1 MDSPQICNF
10 VLINKHVME
19 EANLVKDLALILI
32 SAGVFT
38 IISKAL
44 KQPLILGYIV
54 AGFLVGPHM
63 GLFPTVTS
71 TAEVKEWSDIG
82 IIFLLFALGL
92 EFSFKK
98 LLKVGSSALITAMT
112 QCVGMFILG
121 FLVGEAIG
129 WSNMESIFLG
139 GMLSMSSTTI
149 IIKAYDDLGYKERP
163 FAPLVFGAL
172 VFEDLIA
179 VVLMVLLSTMAVS
192 NKFAGGEML
201 MGLGK
206 LVFFLILWFLVG
218 IYMIPTILKKAHK
231 YLNDEILLLVS
242 LGLCFVMVSLA
253 SLAGFSEALGAF
265 VMGSILAETLESEHI
280 MHLTKGIKDLF
291 GAIFFVSVG
300 MMVDPHIIATNWGTI
315 LVLTITV
322 MVGIL
327 FFSTS
332 GAVLAG
338 QGLDNAVHAG
348 FSLAQLGEF
357 SFIIAGLGV
366 SLGVMRD
373 FIYPVIITVSVITT
387 FTTPYMIKA
396 GTPAYEYLIKKL
408 PEQFVLKI
416 NSFSSQERHNSAA
429 AQNEWKRLIKEL
441 ALRVLLYGVILIAI
455 DLGSHI
461 FLDKYII
468 SRLDGLTPFVRNLIS
483 VVVTLVVMS
492 PFLVGIAISGNDI
505 NRSSI
510 KLIKAK
516 QANIW
521 PVISLALL
529 RILIAMGFVLSVI
542 ATHFHLAF
550 WTFLLILASGVAFF
564 FIGRRS
570 ISKFTIVEDRFM
582 ANLNEKE
589 QQQRRMAP
597 VTSKVSDKM
606 SRYNVKTDMLTISP
620 DSLYA
625 GKQLRDLPFRH
636 KSGVNIVKIVR
647 GSRTIM
653 IPTGTEMVFPYDK
666 LLAVGTKEQLAE
678 FRKDMN
684 ENVYVQE
691 PDAETLAP
699 REFQLDSITLKEDSW
714 LTGKTLLETDMRS
727 YGCMVISVVSD
738 GQVTTNPK
746 PDYRFKA
753 GDTVWLAGEKSACEW
768 WD

>member
-1 MDSPQICNF
+1 
-10 VLINKHVME
+10 ME

-98 LLKVGSSALITAMT
+98 LIKVGSSALITAIT

-149 IIKAYDDLGYKERP
+149 IIKAYDDLGYKDRP

-201 MGLGK
+201 MGLAK

-253 SLAGFSEALGAF
+253 SVAGFSEALGAF

-300 MMVDPHIIATNWGTI
+300 MMVDPHVIAEHWGTI

-322 MVGIL
+322 MAGIL

-396 GTPAYEYLIKKL
+396 GTPAYQYLIKKL
-408 PEQFVLKI
+408 PEQFVAKI
-416 NSFSSQERHNSAA
+416 NSFSSQERNNTAA
-429 AQNEWKRLIKEL
+429 AQNEWKRLIKEVS
-441 ALRVLLYGVILIAI
+441 LRVLLYGVILIAI
-455 DLGSHI
+455 DLGSHL
-461 FLDKYII
+461 FLDKVII
-468 SRLDGLTPFVRNLIS
+468 SRLDGFTPFVRNLIS
-483 VVVTLVVMS
+483 VVITLVVMS
-492 PFLVGIAISGNDI
+492 PFLVGIAISGDEI

-510 KLIKAK
+510 KLIKAR
-516 QANIW
+516 QANVW

-542 ATHFHLAF
+542 ATHFNLAF
-550 WTFLLILASGVAFF
+550 WTFLLILISGVAFF

-597 VTSKVSDKM
+597 VTSSVSDKM
-606 SRYNVKTDMLTISP
+606 SRYNVKTDMITISA

-625 GKQLRDLPFRH
+625 GKMLKDLPFRH
-636 KSGVNIVKIVR
+636 KSGVNIVKIIR
-647 GSRTIM
+647 GSRSIM
-653 IPTGTEMVFPYDK
+653 IPKGDEVVFPFDK

-678 FRKDMN
+678 FRKDMT
-684 ENVYVQE
+684 ENVYVPE
-691 PDAETLAP
+691 EADAETLAP
-699 REFQLDSITLKEDSW
+699 RQFELESITLKEDSW
-714 LTGKTLLETDMRS
+714 LTGKTLRETDMRS

-746 PDYRFKA
+746 PDYRFKE
-753 GDTVWLAGEKSACEW
+753 GDIVWLAGEKSACEW
-768 WD
+768 WA

>member
-1 MDSPQICNF
+1 
-10 VLINKHVME
+10 ME
-19 EANLVKDLALILI
+19 ETNLLKDLALILI

-44 KQPLILGYIV
+44 KQPLILGYIL

-71 TAEVKEWSDIG
+71 TAEVSEWSEIG

-121 FLVGEAIG
+121 FVVGEALG

-149 IIKAYDDLGYKERP
+149 IIKAYDDLGLKDKP

-179 VVLMVLLSTMAVS
+179 VVLMVLLSTLAVS

-201 MGLGK
+201 MGLIK

-218 IYMIPTILKKAHK
+218 IYLIPTLLKRAQK

-242 LGLCFVMVSLA
+242 IGLCFVMVTLA
-253 SLAGFSEALGAF
+253 TLAGFSAALGAF

-280 MHLTKGIKDLF
+280 MQLVKGIKDMF

-300 MMVDPHIIATNWGTI
+300 MMVDPNVIAEYWGTI

-396 GTPAYEYLIKKL
+396 GTPAFHFLLKKL
-408 PEQFVLKI
+408 PSQFVEKI
-416 NSFSSQERHNSAA
+416 NSFSAQDRDNSAA
-429 AQNEWKRLIKEL
+429 EQNEWKRLIKEL
-441 ALRVLLYGVILIAI
+441 ALRMLLYGVVLIALN
-455 DLGSHI
+455 LGSHL
-461 FLDKYII
+461 FLDKFLN
-468 SRLDGLTPFVRNLIS
+468 SRLDSLSPFVRNIIS
-483 VVVTLVVMS
+483 VVVTIVLMS
-492 PFLVGIAISGNDI
+492 PFLVGFALSGDQISK
-505 NRSSI
+505 SSI
-510 KLIKAK
+510 KLIKEK
-516 QANIW
+516 RSNLW

-529 RILIAMGFVLSVI
+529 RILIAMGFVISVI
-542 ATHFHLAF
+542 ASHFNLAF
-550 WTFLLILASGVAFF
+550 WTILLIFISGVAFF
-564 FIGRRS
+564 FIGRHS

-589 QQQRRMAP
+589 QHQRRLAP
-597 VTSKVSDKM
+597 VTSSVTDKM

-620 DSLYA
+620 DSLYV
-625 GKQLRDLPFRH
+625 GKPLKELPFRH

-647 GSRTIM
+647 GSRSIM
-653 IPTGTEMVFPYDK
+653 IPTGSEMVFPYDK

-678 FRKDMN
+678 FRKDMA
-684 ENVYVQE
+684 EDVYVPE
-691 PDAETLAP
+691 KTAADALAP
-699 REFQLDSITLKEDSW
+699 REFQLESITLKDDSW
-714 LTGKTLLETDMRS
+714 LTGKTLRETDMRS

-738 GQVTTNPK
+738 GQITTNPK
-746 PDYRFKA
+746 PDYRFKS
-753 GDTVWLAGEKSACEW
+753 GDLVWLAGEKSACEW

>member
-1 MDSPQICNF
+1 
-10 VLINKHVME
+10 ME

-98 LLKVGSSALITAMT
+98 LIKVGSSALITAIT

-149 IIKAYDDLGYKERP
+149 IIKAYDDLGYKDRP

-201 MGLGK
+201 MGLAK

-253 SLAGFSEALGAF
+253 SVAGFSEALGAF

-300 MMVDPHIIATNWGTI
+300 MMVDPHVIAEHWGTI

-322 MVGIL
+322 MAGIL

-396 GTPAYEYLIKKL
+396 GTPAYQYLIKKL
-408 PEQFVLKI
+408 PEQFVAKI
-416 NSFSSQERHNSAA
+416 NSFSSQERNNTAA
-429 AQNEWKRLIKEL
+429 AQNEWKRLIKEVS
-441 ALRVLLYGVILIAI
+441 LRVLLYGVILIAI
-455 DLGSHI
+455 DLGSHL
-461 FLDKYII
+461 FLDKVII
-468 SRLDGLTPFVRNLIS
+468 SRLDGFTPFVRNLIS
-483 VVVTLVVMS
+483 VVITLVVMS
-492 PFLVGIAISGNDI
+492 PFLVGIAISGDEI

-510 KLIKAK
+510 KLIKAR
-516 QANIW
+516 QANVW

-542 ATHFHLAF
+542 ATHFNLAF
-550 WTFLLILASGVAFF
+550 WTFLLILISGVAFF

-597 VTSKVSDKM
+597 VTSSVSDKM
-606 SRYNVKTDMLTISP
+606 SRYNVKTDMITISA

-625 GKQLRDLPFRH
+625 GKMLKDLPFRH
-636 KSGVNIVKIVR
+636 KSGVNIVKIIR
-647 GSRTIM
+647 GSRSIM
-653 IPTGTEMVFPYDK
+653 IPKGDEVVFPFDK

-678 FRKDMN
+678 FRKDMA
-684 ENVYVQE
+684 ENVYVPE
-691 PDAETLAP
+691 EADAETLAP
-699 REFQLDSITLKEDSW
+699 RQFELESITLKKDSW
-714 LTGKTLLETDMRS
+714 LTGKTLRETDMRS

-746 PDYRFKA
+746 PDYRFKE
-753 GDTVWLAGEKSACEW
+753 GDIVWLAGEKSACDW
-768 WD
+768 WA

>member
-1 MDSPQICNF
+1 
-10 VLINKHVME
+10 ME

-71 TAEVKEWSDIG
+71 TVQVKEWSDIG

-98 LLKVGSSALITAMT
+98 LIKVGSSALITAIT
-112 QCVGMFILG
+112 QCLGMFILG

-149 IIKAYDDLGYKERP
+149 IIKAYDDLGYKDRP

-201 MGLGK
+201 MGLAK
-206 LVFFLILWFLVG
+206 LVFFLILWFLIG
-218 IYMIPTILKKAHK
+218 IYMIPTILKKAHN

-300 MMVDPHIIATNWGTI
+300 MMVDPHVIAEHWGTI

-322 MVGIL
+322 MTGIL

-338 QGLDNAVHAG
+338 QGLENAVHAG

-396 GTPAYEYLIKKL
+396 GTPAYLYLIKKL
-408 PEQFVLKI
+408 PAQFVNRI
-416 NSFSSQERHNSAA
+416 NAFSTQERQNSAA
-429 AQNEWKRLIKEL
+429 AQNEWKRLIKEV
-441 ALRVLLYGVILIAI
+441 ALRVLLYSVILIAI
-455 DLGSHI
+455 DLGSHL

-468 SRLDGLTPFVRNLIS
+468 SRLDSLTPIVRNLIS
-483 VVVTLVVMS
+483 VVVTLAVMS
-492 PFLVGIAISGNDI
+492 PFLVGIAISGKDI
-505 NRSSI
+505 NSSSI

-516 QANIW
+516 QSNVW
-521 PVISLALL
+521 PVISLVLL
-529 RILIAMGFVLSVI
+529 RNLIAMGFVVSVI
-542 ATHFHLAF
+542 ASHFNLAF
-550 WTFLLILASGVAFF
+550 WTILLIIVSGVAFF
-564 FIGRRS
+564 LIGRRS
-570 ISKFTIVEDRFM
+570 ISKFTVVEDRFM

-589 QQQRRMAP
+589 QQQRRMTP
-597 VTSKVSDKM
+597 VTSSVSDKM
-606 SRYNVKTDMLTISP
+606 SRYNVKTDMITISA

-625 GKQLRDLPFRH
+625 GKMLKDLPFRH
-636 KSGVNIVKIVR
+636 KSGVNIVKIIR
-647 GSRTIM
+647 GSRSIM
-653 IPTGTEMVFPYDK
+653 IPKGEEMVFPFDK
-666 LLAVGTKEQLAE
+666 LIAVGTKEQLSE
-678 FRKDMN
+678 FRKDMT
-684 ENVYVQE
+684 ESVYV
-691 PDAETLAP
+691 PDEKDTDTLAP
-699 REFQLDSITLKEDSW
+699 RAFQLDSITLKEDSW
-714 LTGKTLLETDMRS
+714 LTGKTLRETDMRS

-746 PDYRFKA
+746 PDYRFKE
-753 GDTVWLAGEKSACEW
+753 GDIVWLAGEKSACEW

>member
-1 MDSPQICNF
+1 
-10 VLINKHVME
+10 ME

-149 IIKAYDDLGYKERP
+149 IIKAYDELGYKERP

-218 IYMIPTILKKAHK
+218 IYMIPTILKRAHK

-300 MMVDPHIIATNWGTI
+300 MMVDPQVIAGNWGTI
-315 LVLTITV
+315 IVLTITV
-322 MVGIL
+322 MAGIL

-408 PEQFVLKI
+408 PEQFVNKI
-416 NSFSSQERHNSAA
+416 NSFSSQDRHNSAA

-468 SRLDGLTPFVRNLIS
+468 SRLESLTPFVRNLIS

-492 PFLVGIAISGNDI
+492 PFLVGIAISGDDI

-542 ATHFHLAF
+542 ATHFNLAF
-550 WTFLLILASGVAFF
+550 WTFLLILVSGVAFF

-589 QQQRRMAP
+589 QQQRRLAP
-597 VTSKVSDKM
+597 VTSSVSDKM
-606 SRYNVKTDMLTISP
+606 SRYNVKTDMITISA

-625 GKQLRDLPFRH
+625 GKMLRDLPFRH
-636 KSGVNIVKIVR
+636 KSGVNIVKIIR
-647 GSRTIM
+647 GSRSIM
-653 IPTGTEMVFPYDK
+653 IPRGEEMVFPFDK

-678 FRKDMN
+678 FRKDMA
-684 ENVYVQE
+684 ENVFV
-691 PDAETLAP
+691 PDEAETLAP
-699 REFQLDSITLKEDSW
+699 RQFELESITLKEDSW
-714 LTGKTLLETDMRS
+714 LTGKTLRETDMRS

-738 GQVTTNPK
+738 GQITTNPK

-753 GDTVWLAGEKSACEW
+753 GDIVWLAGEKSACEW
-768 WD
+768 WA